1 MQEYGPIY
9 KSFGGS
15 RPFVFVESP
24 ELVRQVLLTNTYR
37 PVFPSIWLGKERE
50 FDKANILVGFTMY
63 TSVPLSS
70 LSPCY
75 INNVT
80 STTLYRCALKDATT
94 VATRLWACRQSE
106 GRSTGACGAHGPPCS
121 SQVTHYSSRAPA
133 VSTSAAVVCRYGV

>member
-50 FDKANILVGFTMY
+50 FDKANILVGFTH
-63 TSVPLSS
+63 L
-70 LSPCY
+70 Y
-75 INNVT
+75 IFRSNTVT
-80 STTLYRCALKDATT
+80 STALYDASLDHVNGRGHQNVGVQAVRGEKHRSLRGAWTPMFFSGNT
-94 VATRLWACRQSE
+94 PQQQGIASCQHHCR
-106 GRSTGACGAHGPPCS
+106 RSAYA
-121 SQVTHYSSRAPA
+121 QR
-133 VSTSAAVVCRYGV
+133 

>member
-50 FDKANILVGFTMY
+50 FDKANILVGLTIH
-63 TSVPLSS
+63 TSVPCFS
-70 LSPCY
+70 LSPY
-75 INNVT
+75 YVNNVT
-80 STTLYRCALKDATT
+80 STSLDR
-94 VATRLWACRQSE
+94 
-106 GRSTGACGAHGPPCS
+106 P
-121 SQVTHYSSRAPA
+121 
-133 VSTSAAVVCRYGV
+133 